1 MFQAEPEDR
10 CEDGSPGHVDSGWD
24 SLGQVLPRKV
34 QREQENRTEEP
45 ADDTKLKPCLS
56 PFPAELPGT
65 IRSGGHKANL

>member
-10 CEDGSPGHVDSGWD
+10 CEDGSPGHVDHGWD

-45 ADDTKLKPCLS
+45 ADDTELKPCLS
-56 PFPAELPGT
+56 PFSCRAAWNYKE
-65 IRSGGHKANL
+65 